1 MSIGCRKNNIIVAI
15 SVSLTL
21 LLVGCNDN
29 KASQCQRL
37 IKTVNDGN
45 SLVEINKGTQVATSL
60 KLAKDLQ
67 TATKKIEQLNLKDPK
82 LKEYQ
87 TRFVKV
93 FTTLSQNINKAAKA
107 LNTAKLA
114 KASTFGRQ
122 QIQTARS
129 EIDNALKAAEIAAK
143 QSDVLAT
150 QVNKYCSQPE

>member
-1 MSIGCRKNNIIVAI
+1 MFVGFRKNNIIV
-15 SVSLTL
+15 SVGVSLTL
-21 LLVGCNDN
+21 LLIGCNDS

-67 TATKKIEQLNLKDPK
+67 TATEKIEQLNLQDPK

-87 TRFVKV
+87 TQFVKV
-93 FTTLSQNINKAAKA
+93 FTTFSQNINKAGKA

-114 KASTFGRQ
+114 EASTSGRK

-143 QSDVLAT
+143 QSDVLGT

>member
-1 MSIGCRKNNIIVAI
+1 MSVGYRKNKIIVPI

-21 LLVGCNDN
+21 LLIGCNDN

-87 TRFVKV
+87 TQFVKV
-93 FTTLSQNINKAAKA
+93 FTTLSQNIYKAGKA

-114 KASTFGRQ
+114 KASTSGRQ

-129 EIDNALKAAEIAAK
+129 EIDNALKAAEVAAK

-150 QVNKYCSQPE
+150 QVNRYCSQPE

>member
-1 MSIGCRKNNIIVAI
+1 MSVGYRKNKIIVPI

-21 LLVGCNDN
+21 LVIGCNDN

-87 TRFVKV
+87 TQFVKV
-93 FTTLSQNINKAAKA
+93 FTTLSQNIYKAGKG

-114 KASTFGRQ
+114 KASTSGRQ

-129 EIDNALKAAEIAAK
+129 EIDNALKAAEVAAK

-150 QVNKYCSQPE
+150 QVNRYCSQPE